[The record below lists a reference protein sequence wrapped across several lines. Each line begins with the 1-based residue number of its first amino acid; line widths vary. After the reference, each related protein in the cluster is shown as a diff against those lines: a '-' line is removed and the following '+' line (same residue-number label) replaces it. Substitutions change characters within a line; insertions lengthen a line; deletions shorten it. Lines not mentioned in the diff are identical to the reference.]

1 MPEIGSTIQNTY
13 RQTAN
18 VVRASFHWY
27 EYASSE
33 FVSFVSGDSSSVVE
47 LVQGVLLTSAVASL
61 LLFRL
66 GSDIVTVVFPAVLI
80 LYRGFF
86 HPLRKFPGPFGA
98 RLSAFWMSWQ
108 LINKPALEGLQELHK
123 QYGPIVRVGPSD
135 LSIALPRA
143 VSAVYGPKSSCTKN
157 SFYDLTAPVRSLH
170 SHRIRAVH
178 DRRKRVWSS
187 AFSDKALRGYEMR
200 IRVHRQ
206 KLFQALNARANEK
219 INISDWFNFYSYDVM
234 GDLALAQSF
243 NMLETESNHWIL
255 KALIDGIYPLELLLP
270 MWFLRLIMAIPG
282 LAGNYW
288 QFAEFCKQ
296 RLMDRMQREPEIP
309 DISASLLAPV
319 GQRVLTT
326 EEMNELMGDTQLLI
340 TAGSDTTASTLTTIV
355 YELAR
360 MPEEVAKLR
369 AELAPFEP
377 EVAGEFSHERIA
389 ALPHLN
395 GFINET
401 LRLHPPIPSTI
412 QRKTPLGGIEID
424 GIYIP
429 GNVTVFCPQY
439 IIGRSES
446 AYMSPESFIPE
457 RWYKYPEMVK
467 EPSAFAPFS
476 IGPYACIGKSLALMN
491 IRTTIA
497 RLISSFEIHLSDEDK
512 VTFEKSIREHFSM
525 CIEELNVVLTPRA

>member
-1 MPEIGSTIQNTY
+1 MNGKTFLVNMWSE
-13 RQTAN
+13 TALLGLSFIAGITAHYFFFRRGEHHLYPLRYLQLHFGAAFLAGLFLRYGTG
-18 VVRASFHWY
+18 RAALDVSITTTFLGLAY
-27 EYASSE
+27 LVGLYSS
-33 FVSFVSGDSSSVVE
+33 
-47 LVQGVLLTSAVASL
+47 
-61 LLFRL
+61 
-66 GSDIVTVVFPAVLI
+66 LI

-340 TAGSDTTASTLTTIV
+340 TAGR
-355 YELAR
+355 YCPNR
-360 MPEEVAKLR
+360 N
-369 AELAPFEP
+369 
-377 EVAGEFSHERIA
+377 
-389 ALPHLN
+389 AL
-395 GFINET
+395 
-401 LRLHPPIPSTI
+401 
-412 QRKTPLGGIEID
+412 
-424 GIYIP
+424 
-429 GNVTVFCPQY
+429 V
-439 IIGRSES
+439 
-446 AYMSPESFIPE
+446 M
-457 RWYKYPEMVK
+457 
-467 EPSAFAPFS
+467 
-476 IGPYACIGKSLALMN
+476 
-491 IRTTIA
+491 
-497 RLISSFEIHLSDEDK
+497 IHD
-512 VTFEKSIREHFSM
+512 
-525 CIEELNVVLTPRA
+525 C